1 MAPKSKEST
10 PDVNKVI
17 VDLSTQDFSGK
28 KIGELLDIK
37 PRTVQNFLK
46 MFLEVTGNKDAQGG
60 IPAPYS
66 VLFGAT
72 AVQL

>member
-1 MAPKSKEST
+1 MALKSKELT
-10 PDVNKVI
+10 PKVKRVV
-17 VDLSTQDFSGK
+17 VDLTTQGLSGK
-28 KIGELLDIK
+28 HIDELLDIK

-60 IPAPYS
+60 IPGPYS

>member
-37 PRTVQNFLK
+37 PRTVK